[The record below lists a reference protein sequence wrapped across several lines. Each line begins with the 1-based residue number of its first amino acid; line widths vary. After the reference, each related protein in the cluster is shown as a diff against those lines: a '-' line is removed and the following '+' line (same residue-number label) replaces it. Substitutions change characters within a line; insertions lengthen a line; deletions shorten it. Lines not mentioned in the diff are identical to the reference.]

1 MNMLSNIWADE
12 RLNAENS
19 IVHQLDVWLAPYCC
33 QFVTDLA
40 QGEKENIIISKMDR
54 CRTLRFPAHSALRF
68 SWPEGFLLE
77 AVL

>member
-1 MNMLSNIWADE
+1 MNMLSNICDDE

-19 IVHQLDVWLAPYCC
+19 IVHQPDVWLAPYCY
-33 QFVTDLA
+33 QFFTDLA
-40 QGEKENIIISKMDR
+40 QGERENIIISKMDR

-68 SWPEGFLLE
+68 LWSEGFLLE